1 MSALSKR
8 RHVAALQRKSRGA
21 QRLAKIHMEIRKAVE
36 ADIPNL
42 LPLMRQLAE
51 FEKYADDFA
60 VTEHVLREQGFHR
73 SPPDF
78 HCLVAE
84 EGSDLI
90 GCLVYHFV
98 AFTYRAKPN
107 LIIKELYIAGPH
119 RSRGVGKLLMKAVAK
134 EAALTGCGMIKWWV
148 AKWNERGIEFYKQ
161 LGAKIDSDWHEFQL
175 SEKAFRDLAASVEE
189 FR

>member
-1 MSALSKR
+1 MRGHVRAFKAPKEITRSSASGKDP
-8 RHVAALQRKSRGA
+8 
-21 QRLAKIHMEIRKAVE
+21 MEIRKAVE

-84 EGSDLI
+84 EGSDLV
-90 GCLVYHFV
+90 GFLVYHFV

-134 EAALTGCGMIKWWV
+134 EAAFTGCGVIKWWV

-189 FR
+189 SR